1 MGQRR
6 RALVGLIAT
15 VMLTGAGLTLTTGS
29 AAAAPQ
35 RGIGHETTPA
45 QPYKGNPDASDWLG
59 SYMVGNK
66 QVFCV
71 QFAFLAPDSDEQ
83 YRPGEPLKTKWGTD
97 LAPDVAANI
106 SYLLLRYAGTTS
118 PDEAAAL
125 AHLLHSWTAAPQSP
139 DQLLPSNDFRHIAYD
154 ANFHLTK
161 LNNTVRATVE
171 RLRADATANHGPWTT
186 ALTKPTKPQLVGTP
200 DNWTV
205 AVRNAAGKGL
215 AKVPV
220 TVKVTDGV
228 LGNGK
233 PEDVLPTPEDGK
245 DLVVPV
251 TPTGPKPSV
260 QISLASPAPQPVV
273 QQAIQLDTQRIV
285 STGGEKQLTAKQE
298 TVAGGVVKVAKTNE
312 ANGTGIA
319 GVALRV
325 TGEDKVKPAEDQNGK
340 PLVGADGKPSVVV
353 TGPDGTAELPHLKI
367 PQVICLLE
375 VAAAPGFEQG
385 FDPANPK
392 SVCGKLEPGA
402 TLTLKLTN
410 KPNVPTV
417 PIKIPAGDQPQPVA
431 HSTVLE
437 TRPPWAMIAIGGL
450 VLVALGLTGF
460 AVRRRAKR

>member
-1 MGQRR
+1 
-6 RALVGLIAT
+6 
-15 VMLTGAGLTLTTGS
+15 MLTGAGLALGTGS
-29 AAAAPQ
+29 ATAAPQ

-45 QPYKGNPDASDWLG
+45 QPYKGNPDTSDWLG
-59 SYMVGNK
+59 SYMVGGK

-83 YRPGEPLKTKWGTD
+83 YQPGEALKTKWGTD

-106 SYLLLRYAGTTS
+106 SYLLLRYADTKS

-139 DQLLPSNDFRHIAYD
+139 DQLLPTNDFRHIAYD
-154 ANFHLTK
+154 ADFHLTK
-161 LNNTVRATVE
+161 LNATVRATVE
-171 RLRADATANHGPWTT
+171 ALRTDAAANHGPWTT
-186 ALTKPTKPQLVGTP
+186 TLTKPTKPQLIGTP

-205 AVRNAAGKGL
+205 AVHNAAGKGVS
-215 AKVPV
+215 KVPV
-220 TVKVTDGV
+220 TVTVTDGV
-228 LGNGK
+228 LANGK
-233 PEDVLPTPEDGK
+233 AEDVIPTPDGGK
-245 DLVVPV
+245 DLAIAV
-251 TPTGPKPSV
+251 TPTGPKPVV
-260 QISLASPAPQPVV
+260 QISLASPAERPIV

-285 STGGEKQLTAKQE
+285 STGGEKQLTTKQE

-312 ANGTGIA
+312 ANGKGVA

-325 TGEDKVKPAEDQNGK
+325 TGEDKVKPAEDQDGK

-353 TGPDGTAELPHLKI
+353 TGPDGTVEIPHLKV

-385 FDPANPK
+385 FDAANPK

-402 TLTLKLTN
+402 MLTMTLTN

-431 HSTVLE
+431 HSTVIE
-437 TRPPWAMIAIGGL
+437 TRPPWTMVAIGGL
-450 VLVALGLTGF
+450 VLATLCLAGF
-460 AVRRRAKR
+460 AVRRRVKS